1 MNWTTKKGEI
11 IPIKDLTDEHLNK
24 IISMYDSIVV
34 RLPFAVGETELDT
47 LKRHNPDQAEVL
59 QALFDEHDARNR

>member
-1 MNWTTKKGEI
+1 MDWTTKKGEI

-34 RLPFAVGETELDT
+34 RLPFLVGENELDT
-47 LKRHNPDQAEVL
+47 LKRHNVEQADVL
-59 QALFDEHDARNR
+59 QALYDEHDLRNH